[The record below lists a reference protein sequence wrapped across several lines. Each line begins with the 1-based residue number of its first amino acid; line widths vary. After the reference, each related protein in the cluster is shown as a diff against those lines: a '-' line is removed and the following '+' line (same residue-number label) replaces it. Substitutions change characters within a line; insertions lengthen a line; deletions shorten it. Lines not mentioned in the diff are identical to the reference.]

1 MCSRAEATFYWERT
15 SGLKA
20 DPAALKWWEMFAS
33 LKARHL
39 DFGRRRSAGR
49 QEHRSGQ
56 RLLGLVLPR
65 STIRSSPTGWRRTQH
80 DPEATPFNL
89 AAGKLLM
96 EIAPNI
102 APGYGQGSAS
112 TVAIVMILA
121 AQEYG
126 RAADVRAWENA
137 RLREILAR
145 GGVAGRRRAS
155 GLAIAALNAE
165 NAALTRA
172 LIALQEK
179 AEGPGGDKALER
191 EIAAFLKESAARRR
205 LHLPAM

>member
-1 MCSRAEATFYWERT
+1 M
-15 SGLKA
+15 
-20 DPAALKWWEMFAS
+20 
-33 LKARHL
+33 
-39 DFGRRRSAGR
+39 
-49 QEHRSGQ
+49 
-56 RLLGLVLPR
+56 
-65 STIRSSPTGWRRTQH
+65 I
-80 DPEATPFNL
+80 PEADALLNL
-89 AAGKLLM
+89 AAGKLLL

-137 RLREILAR
+137 RLCEILAR
-145 GGVAGRRRAS
+145 GGVAVDVAPG

-179 AEGPGGDKALER
+179 AEAPGGDKALER